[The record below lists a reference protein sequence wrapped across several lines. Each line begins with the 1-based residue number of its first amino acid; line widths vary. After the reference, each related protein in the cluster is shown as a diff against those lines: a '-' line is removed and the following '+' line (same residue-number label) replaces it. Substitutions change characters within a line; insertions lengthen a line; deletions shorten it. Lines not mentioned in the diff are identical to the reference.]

1 MAKSHLLQKIK
12 DSKIILKFME
22 LIFLK
27 YKKMIF

>member
-1 MAKSHLLQKIK
+1 MAKNHLLQKIK
-12 DSKIILKFME
+12 GSKIILKFME